1 MPKFVSFREAVTAY
15 AHGATVWFVEAGQC
29 VEGHSYDLPRA
40 AFYDPAIRARA
51 ARAIAHTIRKEIRYE
66 DPEVKFFLSW

>member
-1 MPKFVSFREAVTAY
+1 MSKFVSFREAVTAY
-15 AHGATVWFVEAGQC
+15 ANGATVWFMESGEC
-29 VEGHSYDLPRA
+29 IEGHSYDLPRD
-40 AFYDPAIRARA
+40 AFRDPAIRARA

>member
-15 AHGATVWFVEAGQC
+15 ANGAPVWLVSAGDA
-29 VEGHSYDLPRA
+29 VEGRNWDLPREAFRDPRVRAEA
-40 AFYDPAIRARA
+40 AHC
-51 ARAIAHTIRKEIRYE
+51 IAHGLRNFIRYE

>member
-15 AHGATVWFVEAGQC
+15 ANGATVWFVEAGQC

-40 AFYDPAIRARA
+40 AFYDPVIRARA
-51 ARAIAHTIRKEIRYE
+51 ARVIAHTIRKEIRYE